1 MCSFFLSINDCIG
14 EVVGEIFDMVSVKSI
29 TFEFYYD
36 TIIEKNEEDFLIDDY
51 SNSTVLLI
59 EVKSGKDYAVHSALN
74 NLLSTP
80 DYHVQSAIVISNEGE
95 MRKEGSI
102 IYMPSNSG

>member
-1 MCSFFLSINDCIG
+1 M
-14 EVVGEIFDMVSVKSI
+14 VGEIFDMVSVKSI

-59 EVKSGKDYAVHSALN
+59 EVKSGKDYAVHVALN
-74 NLLSTP
+74 NLFST
-80 DYHVQSAIVISNEGE
+80 IVVLFNWLL
-95 MRKEGSI
+95 
-102 IYMPSNSG
+102 